1 MERGMQM
8 QPGLQLAMEVLL
20 QLITPGPAILPTLDP
35 EIPLSANAAYASL
48 TIDLG
53 GVLNPSGRYT
63 VSATTGI
70 TINGTYTNQS
80 TGSITTPSWTCNG
93 TYNHATTSQTL
104 PKGTTT
110 SVWASN
116 LNITGAYT
124 SATVFANFIG
134 QTFGNFTFNPSSMTN
149 TVCLYGTSGTVTV
162 QGNFTITKTGSSTL
176 YLRQ

>member
-149 TVCLYGTSGTVTV
+149 TVCL
-162 QGNFTITKTGSSTL
+162 
-176 YLRQ
+176 